1 MNSQSALPITALLA
15 ICSATFGVAAAGAD
29 SDDAP
34 IPVPRFSVDY
44 MDRSVAPDTD
54 FYRFACGTW
63 LKKNPVPEDKP
74 SWASFMEVRERN
86 TQLLHGILE
95 EASKSKTEGSPI
107 TRKLGDF
114 YLSAL
119 NTSKLDELKFA
130 PLQDD
135 FRLVAALKSPSEAI
149 ELMARFMMA
158 GKGGNVFAASVDPDD
173 HNSIRY
179 ILQLEQGGLSL
190 PDRDYYL
197 TDQFAKERTAYV
209 AHVAKMFRMSG
220 DSEEQSSQHA
230 GRIMDLETA
239 LAKASKSRIA
249 LRDPIENY
257 HKFSLEDAAHRYP
270 SLNLP
275 AFIAATGLTNIKDL
289 VIRQPEFFDA
299 LETIVK
305 ERPISDWQA
314 YLRWHLLR
322 AAAPHLHAEADAE
335 SFAFFGTVLNGQP
348 VQEPRWKRAIQ
359 IIDRDMGEALGK
371 LYVDKYFPPEASRRM
386 NALVGNIKEV
396 FRGRLQ
402 KLDWMTD
409 ATKAKALTKFDRFTQ
424 KIGYPAKFRDY
435 SSIEIKPDDLV
446 GNIRRATAFEMHRR
460 FARIDDP
467 VDRTE
472 WDMTPP
478 TVNAYFNPPLN
489 EIVFPAGILQ
499 PPFFDASLDDAVNY
513 GGIGAVI
520 GHEITHGYDDQGR
533 KFDADGN
540 LNEWWT
546 EKDAEEF
553 MDRTRKLADQYSHY
567 EALPGLFVK
576 GRLTLG
582 ENIADLG
589 GVTIAYEALER
600 ALAADPSK
608 RKTIDG
614 FTPEQRFFLAFAQI
628 WRVNWRDA
636 ALRRSITTNPH
647 SPGAFRAVGPLVNV
661 DEFFTAFNI
670 KEGSPMWRPPAERT
684 KIW

>member
-1 MNSQSALPITALLA
+1 MTSRSALPITALVA
-15 ICSATFGVAAAGAD
+15 ICSATFGVATAAAD
-29 SDDAP
+29 SADEPA
-34 IPVPRFSVDY
+34 PVPRFSVDY
-44 MDRSVAPDTD
+44 MDRSVAPETD
-54 FYRFACGTW
+54 FYRYACGNW
-63 LKKNPVPEDKP
+63 VKNNPVPEDKP
-74 SWASFMEVRERN
+74 SWASFLEVRERN
-86 TQLLHGILE
+86 SQLLHGILE
-95 EASKSKTEGSPI
+95 EAAKGEPTASPI
-107 TRKLGDF
+107 ARKLGDF
-114 YLSAL
+114 YQSAL
-119 NTSKLDELKFA
+119 NTSKLDELGFA
-130 PLQDD
+130 PLQED
-135 FRLVAALKSPSEAI
+135 FRVVGSLTSTAEAI
-149 ELMARFMMA
+149 KLMAHFFMS
-158 GKGGNVFAASVDPDD
+158 GKGGNVFHASVDPDE
-173 HNSIRY
+173 HNSVRY
-179 ILQLEQGGLSL
+179 LLQLGQGGLGL

-197 TDQFAKERTAYV
+197 TDQFAKERAAYV
-209 AHVAKMFRMSG
+209 AHIAKMFRLSG
-220 DSEEQSSQHA
+220 ESEAQSSEHA

-239 LAKASKSRIA
+239 LAKASKSRVQ

-257 HKFSLEDAAHRYP
+257 HKFTLDDAVHRYP
-270 SLNLP
+270 SLELP
-275 AFIAATGLTNIKDL
+275 KFIAATGLSSVREL

-335 SFAFFGTVLNGQP
+335 SFAFFGTILNGQP
-348 VQEPRWKRAIQ
+348 AQEVRWKRAIR
-359 IIDRDMGEALGK
+359 IVDSDMGEALGQ
-371 LYVDKYFPPEASRRM
+371 LYVEKYFPPEASQRM
-386 NALVGNIKEV
+386 NALVDNLKGV

-402 KLDWMTD
+402 KVEWMTD
-409 ATKAKALTKFDRFTQ
+409 ETKAKALTKFGRFTQ

-435 SSIEIKPDDLV
+435 SSVEIKPDDLV
-446 GNIRRATAFEMHRR
+446 GNIRRATEFEVRRR
-460 FARIDDP
+460 FARIDSP
-467 VDRTE
+467 VDHTE
-472 WDMTPP
+472 WGMTPP

-520 GHEITHGYDDQGR
+520 GHEITHGYDDQGA

-540 LNEWWT
+540 LNDWWT
-546 EKDAEEF
+546 DKDAEEF
-553 MDRTRKLADQYSHY
+553 MSRARKLALQYSHY
-567 EALPGLFVK
+567 EALPGLFVN

-661 DEFFTAFNI
+661 DEFFTAFGI
-670 KEGSPMWRPPAERT
+670 KEGSPMWRYPADRT

>member
-1 MNSQSALPITALLA
+1 MTSQSALPITALVA
-15 ICSATFGVAAAGAD
+15 ICSAAFGVTAAGAD
-29 SDDAP
+29 SADAP
-34 IPVPRFSVDY
+34 AVVPRFSVDY
-44 MDRSVAPDTD
+44 MDRSVAPDVD

-63 LKKNPVPEDKP
+63 VKNNPVPEDKP
-74 SWASFMEVRERN
+74 SWASFIEVRERN

-95 EASKSKTEGSPI
+95 DASKSKAEASSI

-114 YLSAL
+114 YQSAL
-119 NTSKLDELKFA
+119 NTTKLDELKFA
-130 PLQDD
+130 PLQAD
-135 FRLVAALKSPSEAI
+135 FRLVASLKSTSEAI
-149 ELMARFMMA
+149 KLMAQFMMG
-158 GKGGNVFAASVDPDD
+158 GKGGNVFHASVDPDQ
-173 HNSIRY
+173 HNSVRY
-179 ILQLEQGGLSL
+179 IFEIGQGGLSL

-209 AHVAKMFRMSG
+209 AHIAKMFRMSG
-220 DSEEQSSQHA
+220 ETEELANEHA
-230 GRIMDLETA
+230 TRIMDLETA
-239 LAKASKSRIA
+239 LAKASKSRVL

-257 HKFSLEDAAHRYP
+257 HKFSLDDAAHRYP
-270 SLNLP
+270 SLELP
-275 AFIAATGLTNIKDL
+275 GFIAATGLSNVKEL
-289 VIRQPEFFDA
+289 NVRQPEFFDA

-305 ERPISDWQA
+305 ERPLSDWQT
-314 YLRWHLLR
+314 YLRWHLLS
-322 AAAPHLHAEADAE
+322 AAAPHLHSEADAE
-335 SFAFFGTVLNGQP
+335 SFAFFGTILNGQP
-348 VQEPRWKRAIQ
+348 VQEPRWKRAIRQ
-359 IIDRDMGEALGK
+359 IDSDMGEALGQ
-371 LYVDKYFPPEASRRM
+371 LYVEKYFPPEASRRM
-386 NALVGNIKEV
+386 NDLVANIKEV

-402 KLDWMTD
+402 KLGWMTD
-409 ATKAKALTKFDRFTQ
+409 TTKAKAQTKFDRFTQ

-435 SSIEIKPDDLV
+435 SSVEIKPDDLV
-446 GNIRRATAFEMHRR
+446 GNIRRATEFEMRR
-460 FARIDDP
+460 EFARIDSP

-472 WDMTPP
+472 WNMTPP

-540 LNEWWT
+540 LNDWWT
-546 EKDAEEF
+546 EKDAQEF

-567 EALPGLFVK
+567 EALPGLFVN

-589 GVTIAYEALER
+589 GVTIAYEALQR

-614 FTPEQRFFLAFAQI
+614 FTPEQRFFLSFAQI

-661 DEFFTAFNI
+661 DEFFTAFGI
-670 KEGSPMWRPPAERT
+670 KEGSPMWRSPADRV

>member
-1 MNSQSALPITALLA
+1 MAV
-15 ICSATFGVAAAGAD
+15 CSAAFGVATVSVASAEEAGA
-29 SDDAP
+29 
-34 IPVPRFSVDY
+34 VPRFSVDY
-44 MDRSVAPDTD
+44 MDRSVAPDAD
-54 FYRFACGTW
+54 FFRYACGTW
-63 LKKNPVPEDKP
+63 LKNNPVPEDKP

-86 TQLLHGILE
+86 TDLLHGILE
-95 EASKSKTEGSPI
+95 EASKGGATRSPI
-107 TRKLGDF
+107 ARQLGDF
-114 YLSAL
+114 YQSVL

-130 PLQDD
+130 PLQED
-135 FRLVAALKSPSEAI
+135 FRLVGELKSTPEAI
-149 ELMARFMMA
+149 KLMARFMMS
-158 GKGGNVFAASVDPDD
+158 GKGGNVFGASVDPDD
-173 HNSIRY
+173 HNSVRY

-209 AHVAKMFRMSG
+209 AHVAKMLRMNG
-220 DSEEQSSQHA
+220 EDEKQSTEDA

-249 LRDPIENY
+249 LRDPNENY
-257 HKFSLEDAAHRYP
+257 HKFTLDDAAKRYP
-270 SLNLP
+270 SLDLP
-275 AFIAATGLTNIKDL
+275 GFIAATGLSNIREL
-289 VIRQPEFFDA
+289 VIRQPEFLDA

-305 ERPISDWQA
+305 ERPVSDWQV

-335 SFAFFGTVLNGQP
+335 SFAFFGTILNGQP
-348 VQEPRWKRAIQ
+348 VQEPRWKRAIHQ
-359 IIDRDMGEALGK
+359 IDGDLGEALGQ

-386 NALVGNIKEV
+386 NDLVGNIKDV

-402 KLDWMTD
+402 KLDWMED

-424 KIGYPAKFRDY
+424 KIGFPAKYRDY
-435 SSIEIKPDDLV
+435 SSVEIKPDDLV
-446 GNIRRATAFEMHRR
+446 GNIRRSSEFEMRRR
-460 FARIDDP
+460 FARIDSP

-472 WDMTPP
+472 WGMTPP

-520 GHEITHGYDDQGR
+520 GHEITHGYDDQGA

-540 LNEWWT
+540 LNDWWT
-546 EKDAEEF
+546 QKDAEEF
-553 MDRTRKLADQYSHY
+553 ASRTRKLADQYSKY

-608 RKTIDG
+608 RKNIDG

-647 SPGAFRAVGPLVNV
+647 SPGAFRAVGPLVNL
-661 DEFFTAFNI
+661 DEFFTAFGI
-670 KEGSPMWRPPAERT
+670 KEGSPMWRSPADRT